1 MYNLKKA
8 LKSIF
13 NIVKNAEFIW
23 IFDPILVMQN
33 NVKNAVKKSKAML
46 ETAFFINSNIF
57 IINSSL
63 TSELYIKWKEESERK
78 CMNELLK
85 INTSDSERITV
96 SARELHK
103 ALEVNTDFNHWFTR
117 MCEYGFEDG
126 KDFATFLSESTGG
139 RPSQDAQIT
148 VDMAKEIAML
158 QRTEKGKE
166 VRKYFIQI
174 EKEWNSPERVMARAL
189 TIANKTIETLKIEN
203 SEMKP
208 KADYFDNLVERNL
221 LTNFRDTAKEL
232 GLRQTDLINNLIED
246 GYVYRDQKSKL
257 KPYAEYGKTGK
268 GLFELKE
275 FSRND
280 HSDIQ
285 TLITPKGR
293 ETFRLLYTE

>member
-1 MYNLKKA
+1 
-8 LKSIF
+8 
-13 NIVKNAEFIW
+13 
-23 IFDPILVMQN
+23 
-33 NVKNAVKKSKAML
+33 
-46 ETAFFINSNIF
+46 
-57 IINSSL
+57 
-63 TSELYIKWKEESERK
+63 
-78 CMNELLK
+78 MNELLK
-85 INTSDSERITV
+85 INTTDSERITV
-96 SARELHK
+96 SARDLHE
-103 ALEVNTDFNHWFTR
+103 ALEVKTQFKDWFPR

-126 KDFATFLSESTGG
+126 KDFCSFLSESTGG

-166 VRKYFIQI
+166 VRKYFIQV

-203 SEMKP
+203 SELKP

-246 GYVYRDQKSKL
+246 GYVYRYQKSKL
-257 KPYAEYGKTGK
+257 KPYAKYGKTGK

-275 FSRND
+275 FSKND
-280 HSDIQ
+280 HSDVQ

-293 ETFRLLYTE
+293 ETFRLLYTA

>member
-1 MYNLKKA
+1 
-8 LKSIF
+8 
-13 NIVKNAEFIW
+13 
-23 IFDPILVMQN
+23 
-33 NVKNAVKKSKAML
+33 
-46 ETAFFINSNIF
+46 
-57 IINSSL
+57 
-63 TSELYIKWKEESERK
+63 
-78 CMNELLK
+78 MNELLK
-85 INTSDSERITV
+85 IDTSDAERITV
-96 SARELHK
+96 SARDLHE
-103 ALEVNTDFNHWFTR
+103 ALEVKTQFKDWFPR

-126 KDFATFLSESTGG
+126 KDFCSFLSESTGG

-148 VDMAKEIAML
+148 VDMAKEIAMI

-166 VRKYFIQI
+166 VRKYFIQV

-257 KPYAEYGKTGK
+257 KPYAKYGKTGK
-268 GLFELKE
+268 GLFEIKE

-293 ETFRLLYTE
+293 ETFRLLYTA

>member
-1 MYNLKKA
+1 
-8 LKSIF
+8 
-13 NIVKNAEFIW
+13 
-23 IFDPILVMQN
+23 
-33 NVKNAVKKSKAML
+33 
-46 ETAFFINSNIF
+46 
-57 IINSSL
+57 
-63 TSELYIKWKEESERK
+63 
-78 CMNELLK
+78 MNELLK
-85 INTSDSERITV
+85 INTTDSERITV
-96 SARELHK
+96 SARDLHE
-103 ALEVNTDFNHWFTR
+103 ALEVKTQFKDWFPR

-126 KDFATFLSESTGG
+126 KDFCSFLSESTGG

-257 KPYAEYGKTGK
+257 KPYAKYGKTGK

-275 FSRND
+275 FSKND
-280 HSDIQ
+280 HSDVQ

-293 ETFRLLYTE
+293 ETFRLLYTA

>member
-1 MYNLKKA
+1 
-8 LKSIF
+8 
-13 NIVKNAEFIW
+13 
-23 IFDPILVMQN
+23 
-33 NVKNAVKKSKAML
+33 
-46 ETAFFINSNIF
+46 
-57 IINSSL
+57 
-63 TSELYIKWKEESERK
+63 
-78 CMNELLK
+78 MNELLK
-85 INTSDSERITV
+85 INTTDSERITV
-96 SARELHK
+96 SARDLYEF
-103 ALEVNTDFNHWFTR
+103 LEATERFNSWFERMTQYGLTEGEDFNPLKSLRVQTEGNR
-117 MCEYGFEDG
+117 EVQRE
-126 KDFATFLSESTGG
+126 
-139 RPSQDAQIT
+139 
-148 VDMAKEIAML
+148 VDDYQLTIDTAKQIAML
-158 QRTEKGKE
+158 QRNEKGTQA
-166 VRKYFIQI
+166 RKYFIQI

-208 KADYFDNLVERNL
+208 KAEYFDNLVERNL

-257 KPYAEYGKTGK
+257 KPYAKYGKTGK

-293 ETFRLLYTE
+293 ETFRLLYTA

>member
-1 MYNLKKA
+1 
-8 LKSIF
+8 
-13 NIVKNAEFIW
+13 
-23 IFDPILVMQN
+23 
-33 NVKNAVKKSKAML
+33 
-46 ETAFFINSNIF
+46 
-57 IINSSL
+57 
-63 TSELYIKWKEESERK
+63 
-78 CMNELLK
+78 MNELLK
-85 INTSDSERITV
+85 INTTDSERITV
-96 SARELHK
+96 SARDLHE
-103 ALEVNTDFNHWFTR
+103 ALEVKTQFKDWFPR

-126 KDFATFLSESTGG
+126 KDFCSFLSESTGG

-257 KPYAEYGKTGK
+257 KPYAKYGKTGK

-293 ETFRLLYTE
+293 ETFRLLYTA

>member
-1 MYNLKKA
+1 
-8 LKSIF
+8 
-13 NIVKNAEFIW
+13 
-23 IFDPILVMQN
+23 
-33 NVKNAVKKSKAML
+33 
-46 ETAFFINSNIF
+46 
-57 IINSSL
+57 
-63 TSELYIKWKEESERK
+63 
-78 CMNELLK
+78 MNELLN
-85 INTSDSERITV
+85 INTTDSERITV
-96 SARELHK
+96 SARDLYEF
-103 ALEVNTDFNHWFTR
+103 LEATERFNSWFERMTQYGLTEGEDFNPLKSLRVQTEGNR
-117 MCEYGFEDG
+117 EVQRE
-126 KDFATFLSESTGG
+126 
-139 RPSQDAQIT
+139 
-148 VDMAKEIAML
+148 VDDYQLTIDTAKQIAML
-158 QRTEKGKE
+158 QRNEKGTQA
-166 VRKYFIQI
+166 RKYFIQV
-174 EKEWNSPERVMARAL
+174 ENAWNSPERVMARAL

-257 KPYAEYGKTGK
+257 KPYAKYGKTGK

-293 ETFRLLYTE
+293 ETFRLLYTA

>member
-1 MYNLKKA
+1 
-8 LKSIF
+8 
-13 NIVKNAEFIW
+13 
-23 IFDPILVMQN
+23 
-33 NVKNAVKKSKAML
+33 
-46 ETAFFINSNIF
+46 
-57 IINSSL
+57 
-63 TSELYIKWKEESERK
+63 
-78 CMNELLK
+78 MNELLK
-85 INTSDSERITV
+85 IDTSDTERITV

-103 ALEVNTDFNHWFTR
+103 ALEVSTDFNHWFTR
-117 MCEYGFEDG
+117 MCEYGFEAQ
-126 KDFATFLSESTGG
+126 KDFTTFLSESTGG

-257 KPYAEYGKTGK
+257 KPYAKYGKTGK

-275 FSRND
+275 FSKND

-293 ETFRLLYTE
+293 ETFRLLYTA

>member
-1 MYNLKKA
+1 
-8 LKSIF
+8 
-13 NIVKNAEFIW
+13 
-23 IFDPILVMQN
+23 
-33 NVKNAVKKSKAML
+33 
-46 ETAFFINSNIF
+46 
-57 IINSSL
+57 
-63 TSELYIKWKEESERK
+63 
-78 CMNELLK
+78 MNELLK
-85 INTSDSERITV
+85 VDTSNAERITV
-96 SARELHK
+96 SARDLHK
-103 ALEVNTDFNHWFTR
+103 ALEVSTDFNHWFTR
-117 MCEYGFEDG
+117 MCENGFEAQ
-126 KDFATFLSESTGG
+126 KDFTTFLSESTGG

-166 VRKYFIQI
+166 VRQYFIQI

-257 KPYAEYGKTGK
+257 KPYAKYGKTGK

-293 ETFRLLYTE
+293 ETFRLLYTA

>member
-1 MYNLKKA
+1 
-8 LKSIF
+8 
-13 NIVKNAEFIW
+13 
-23 IFDPILVMQN
+23 
-33 NVKNAVKKSKAML
+33 
-46 ETAFFINSNIF
+46 
-57 IINSSL
+57 
-63 TSELYIKWKEESERK
+63 
-78 CMNELLK
+78 MNELLK
-85 INTSDSERITV
+85 INTTDSERITV

-117 MCEYGFEDG
+117 MCEYGFEAG

-166 VRKYFIQI
+166 VRKYFIQV

-203 SEMKP
+203 SELKP

-257 KPYAEYGKTGK
+257 KPYAKYGKTGK

-293 ETFRLLYTE
+293 ETFRLLYVA